1 MELKKELEK
10 LKPEL
15 IALRRDFHR
24 YPELGFK
31 EFRTQ
36 KKIIAYL
43 ENIDIEAKEIAT
55 TGVVGVLSGKRKGR
69 TLLLRS
75 DMDALPVQEETG
87 LEFQSRNKGVMHAC
101 GH

>member
-36 KKIIAYL
+36 EKIIAYL
-43 ENIDIEAKEIAT
+43 DNSDNSPYCPGQKYR
-55 TGVVGVLSGKRKGR
+55 SGNVK
-69 TLLLRS
+69 
-75 DMDALPVQEETG
+75 
-87 LEFQSRNKGVMHAC
+87 
-101 GH
+101 

>member
-1 MELKKELEK
+1 MELKKELEN

-43 ENIDIEAKEIAT
+43 QNIDIEAKKSPQQ
-55 TGVVGVLSGKRKGR
+55 V
-69 TLLLRS
+69 
-75 DMDALPVQEETG
+75 
-87 LEFQSRNKGVMHAC
+87 
-101 GH
+101 